1 MNQWNAFFINEYT
14 VIPFIFSDHFSFLVA
29 LGKRKNKNMGNC
41 ISKIKKDHFFA
52 IEALMKN
59 EILFSN
65 GIIRFGLDML
75 TGGTYMRLHSIK
87 KIPEKITFAILQT
100 GVWWRDL

>member
-1 MNQWNAFFINEYT
+1 
-14 VIPFIFSDHFSFLVA
+14 
-29 LGKRKNKNMGNC
+29 MGNC

-87 KIPEKITFAILQT
+87 KIPEKNNICYITNWGIVERPLKRVDT
-100 GVWWRDL
+100 KRYSMLS